1 MSFHVEELQKIQEST
16 EGFFR
21 KNLRSEIAQ
30 KIRTFDHYVNQIKSA
45 DGAQREQLLKKYLE
59 IAQGLRHSA
68 LAAGATSAKDPKWT
82 ATAVVES
89 WIALLRSENQSD
101 ISKGEEIINRMR

>member
-30 KIRTFDHYVNQIKSA
+30 KIRTFDQYVSQIKSA
-45 DGAQREQLLKKYLE
+45 DGAQREQLIKKYLE
-59 IAQGLRHSA
+59 ITQGMRHSA
-68 LAAGATSAKDPKWT
+68 LALGATNAKDPKW
-82 ATAVVES
+82 AAASVVES
-89 WIALLRSENQSD
+89 WLCLLRSGNNTE
-101 ISKGEEIINRMR
+101 ISIGEKIINQMR